1 MAFWIL
7 KIASATVRQVGMEL
21 LVNDRA
27 IILTKNVVL
36 ILKAFRLIFVQY
48 MEVDGFPKSFFDTQ
62 SVK

>member
-1 MAFWIL
+1 ML
-7 KIASATVRQVGMEL
+7 KIASATVHQVGTES
-21 LVNDRA
+21 LVSGLA
-27 IILTKNVVL
+27 TILTKNVVL